1 MELAIAAAGTA
12 ATTAGLAYLDAKFH
26 VSKDLKSIFAR
37 RRLLKYFEEGVKSK
51 KLSAYY
57 LFEDF
62 VRQKPNAEAI
72 WTREGSLTWQ
82 QLYDGTNRFAQ
93 WFLAQGVRPKDF
105 VALFMGNSPEFIMV
119 WLALT
124 SIGAAPAM
132 INHNLA
138 SKPLLHCLKISTA
151 KLILVDVPP
160 QTEKSISDIQEDLN
174 TEGFTVLRLDDYR
187 HHIAGLE
194 PARPGE
200 EYRKDIKPD
209 WAAGLFY
216 TSGTTGMP
224 KACVLPVAPVYINGC
239 TTKAGVSYLNS
250 SDKEAN
256 ANIRFYDCMPYY
268 HGTGGIT
275 MMSQILAGTTICV
288 APKFSVS
295 RFWEDV
301 RESRANAFVY
311 VGETLRYLLAQ
322 PPSPLD
328 KEHNIKVIYG
338 NGLRPDVW
346 KRFRDRFGIE
356 CIHEFFNS
364 TEGVFPLDNHCRGD
378 FLAHAVGHHGAILRW
393 KYHHL
398 YVPVAIDT
406 DTGDIARH
414 PKTGFAYRVPY
425 DEGGEIILRIP
436 GERTFPGYFNNPE
449 ATDKK
454 FVRDVFQKGD
464 TYYRTGD
471 ALRRDNDGRWY
482 FMDRL
487 GDTFR
492 WKGENVSTA
501 EVGEVLGNFPGVVE
515 ANVYG
520 VQLPNHDG
528 RAGAAA
534 IYIEPE
540 KKASFDTA
548 AFLAHARKHLPKYAV
563 PIFLR
568 HIAVISASHNNKQ
581 NKQPLKAEGVD
592 PDKVKAGD
600 EIWWIEDGGK
610 GNRYVPFTREDW
622 NALGVGKAKL

>member
-26 VSKDLKSIFAR
+26 VRKDLKAILGR
-37 RRLLKYFEEGVKSK
+37 RKQLKLLEQAAKSK
-51 KLSAYY
+51 RVSPYY
-57 LFEDF
+57 LFDE
-62 VRQKPNAEAI
+62 VVKSKPNAEAL

-82 QLYDGTNRFAQ
+82 QLQDGVHRFAH
-93 WFLAQGVRPKDF
+93 WFIAQGVKPKEL

-119 WLALT
+119 WLALS

-151 KLILVDVPP
+151 KMILVDVPP
-160 QTEKSISDIQEDLN
+160 QTEKNVTDIQGDLD
-174 TEGFTVLRLDDYR
+174 TEGFRVIRLDDHR
-187 HHIAGLE
+187 QNIANLKPTRLADE
-194 PARPGE
+194 VRNE
-200 EYRKDIKPD
+200 IRPD
-209 WAAGLFY
+209 WPCALFY

-224 KACVLPVAPVYINGC
+224 KACAYPNAPAYMNGC
-239 TTKAGVSYLNS
+239 SEKVGTNYIARSNLGAKGPV
-250 SDKEAN
+250 
-256 ANIRFYDCMPYY
+256 RFYDCMPYY

-275 MMSQILAGTTICV
+275 MLAQIMCGTTICI

-295 RFWEDV
+295 RFWDDV
-301 RESRANAFVY
+301 RESRATSFVY

-322 PPSPLD
+322 PPSPRD
-328 KEHNIKVIYG
+328 KEHGIETIYG

-364 TEGVFPLDNHCRGD
+364 TEGIFPLDNHCRGD
-378 FLAHAVGHHGAILRW
+378 FLAHSVGHHGFTQRW
-393 KYHHL
+393 RYHHL

-406 DTGDIARH
+406 DTGDIAKH

-425 DEGGEIILRIP
+425 DEGGEILIRLA
-436 GERTFPGYFNNPE
+436 GEGAFPGYFNNPE
-449 ATDKK
+449 ATEKK
-454 FVRDVFQKGD
+454 IVRNVFEKGD
-464 TYYRTGD
+464 IYYRTGD
-471 ALRRDNDGRWY
+471 ALRRDDDGRWY

-501 EVGEVLGNFPGVVE
+501 EVGEVLGSFPGVVE

-534 IYIEPE
+534 IYVEPANKE
-540 KKASFDTA
+540 SFDTSA
-548 AFLAHARKHLPKYAV
+548 LLAHARKHLPKYAV
-563 PIFLR
+563 PIFIR
-568 HIAVISASHNNKQ
+568 YIAVISASHNNKQ

-600 EIWWIEDGGK
+600 EIWWIENGGK
-610 GNRYVPFTREDW
+610 GSKYVPFTREDW
-622 NALGVGKAKL
+622 AALGVGKAKL